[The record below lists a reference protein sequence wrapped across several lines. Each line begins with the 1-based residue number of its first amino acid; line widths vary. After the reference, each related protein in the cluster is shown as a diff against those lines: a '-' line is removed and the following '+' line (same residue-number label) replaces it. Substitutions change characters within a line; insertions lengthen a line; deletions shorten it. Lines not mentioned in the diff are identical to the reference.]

1 MEVNTKPDTHN
12 TNSIEYSIDSIYKT
26 RNSIVSSIDR
36 IHILSYPT
44 KILGKIKSVQ
54 MDKRNKALE
63 VLIGTIGWIV
73 GSIVGLWF
81 IIQIVKLG

>member
-1 MEVNTKPDTHN
+1 
-12 TNSIEYSIDSIYKT
+12 
-26 RNSIVSSIDR
+26 
-36 IHILSYPT
+36 
-44 KILGKIKSVQ
+44 
-54 MDKRNKALE
+54 MDNKRNKALE